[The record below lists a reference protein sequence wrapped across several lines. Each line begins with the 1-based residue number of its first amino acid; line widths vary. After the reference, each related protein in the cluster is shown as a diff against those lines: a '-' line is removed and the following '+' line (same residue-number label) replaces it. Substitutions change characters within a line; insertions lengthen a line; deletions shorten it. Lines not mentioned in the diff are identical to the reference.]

1 MIKIQTMLKVVD
13 NSGAKFAKCIQIVGK
28 GKKKTATI
36 SNFLVIT
43 LQHFVS
49 RKKVQKRT
57 IYLGLVVGIK
67 YWFKRFDGTFLKFF
81 SNRVLVFN
89 KQHKF
94 LGTRV
99 YGAIPK
105 ELKIKNSKN
114 KVLRKAFQKII
125 TSCSFLI

>member
-114 KVLRKAFQKII
+114 KVLRKAFQKI
-125 TSCSFLI
+125 